1 MLNPQPL
8 VPLEQHHRRGAME
21 IKGRGVGGLVLGVVL
36 FLLVLGIAFLLS
48 TANSVV
54 PTVPDQTNDE
64 MEVVPS

>member
-1 MLNPQPL
+1 
-8 VPLEQHHRRGAME
+8 ME

-36 FLLVLGIAFLLS
+36 VLLVLGIAFLLS